1 MNIRNLNIKD
11 ASSDA
16 LRALAQD
23 IDVELQERDLAAR
36 KQIDPDFTNEQV
48 FEDALTNGLT
58 PEDAS
63 DPDWALMYEE
73 WLSERDRKISM
84 QNTGA

>member
-16 LRALAQD
+16 LRALAHS
-23 IDVELQERDLAAR
+23 IDVELQERDLAQR
-36 KQIDPDFTNEQV
+36 IHPEYTNDEV
-48 FEDALTNGLT
+48 FEDALTHGLT

-63 DPDWALMYEE
+63 DPEWASKYEE

-84 QNTGA
+84 RNTGA